1 MSVTPVCRLL
11 AVALALLV
19 TGYASAGD
27 TLIKQ
32 KHIDAIG
39 RGLQIFT
46 GANQSLRQGR
56 VMTALQRQRWT
67 YGTVQHAQLDAD
79 LDQVLQEIRTV
90 AGASAP
96 AARIHVT
103 PAPLLE
109 AYANEDGSIFIA
121 AGMLSNLPSRD
132 ALAALIAHEYAHVMM
147 RHAGAS
153 LLERLSNVGGGLTSL
168 YLDQAYVDAQRRGNA
183 ETGYV
188 REAVMREALL
198 KSVQAGIV
206 PRRMRLQEEEADR
219 KGIDLMIAAGYNP
232 LGMMEL
238 LTLMELWEQ
247 QNKRVNAEA
256 IAKAGLSGTV
266 ERYLKASDQA
276 HSAARKVGDR
286 NLIDG
291 LITTVVQSVNRSVDQ
306 ASRGHRAAEQRAEQA
321 RGHIEARYGDAERP
335 DMRAL
340 PWRQQPQVA
349 DLFADL
355 EQIQT
360 LMEDDAGRQPRRRHA
375 ASTALA
381 SLLARPAGQ
390 TPLGRYLQLRLK
402 EHSSD
407 EGAALLER
415 QRELARDDSLFIAH
429 QFALEAMDR
438 YNQREQALELLAI
451 SRKSLGDPPELLP
464 YDIRFQRRM
473 GKDDLAKLALARCAG
488 TGDPRLR
495 RACEE
500 AR

>member
-1 MSVTPVCRLL
+1 MTSVRCML
-11 AVALALLV
+11 AMVLALLV
-19 TGYASAGD
+19 AAPASAGD
-27 TLIKQ
+27 KRIEQ

-46 GANQSLRQGR
+46 GANQSLRQGQ

-79 LDQVLQEIRTV
+79 LDQVLQEIRAV

-109 AYANEDGSIFIA
+109 AYANDDGSIFIA

-132 ALAALIAHEYAHVMM
+132 ALAALIAHEYAHVLM

-153 LLERLSNVGGGLTSL
+153 MLERLSNVGGGLTSL

-188 REAVMREALL
+188 RQAVMREALMQ
-198 KSVQAGIV
+198 SVQAGIV
-206 PRRMRLQEEEADR
+206 PRRMRLQEEDADR
-219 KGIDLMIAAGYNP
+219 KGVDLMIAAGYNP

-247 QNKRVNAEA
+247 QNKRASAEA
-256 IAKAGLSGTV
+256 IAQAGLSGTV

-276 HSAARKVGDR
+276 QSAAHKVGDR
-286 NLIDG
+286 GLVDG
-291 LITTVVQSVNRSVDQ
+291 VITTLVQGVNRSVDR
-306 ASRGHRAAEQRAEQA
+306 AGRSHRVAEKRAEQA
-321 RGHIEARYGDAERP
+321 RGHIEAHYSDAERA
-335 DMRAL
+335 DIRAL
-340 PWRQQPQVA
+340 PWEQQPSVA
-349 DLFADL
+349 ELFADL
-355 EQIQT
+355 EQIQA
-360 LMEDDAGRQPRRRHA
+360 LMQDKARQLRRRDA
-375 ASTALA
+375 EPTALA

-390 TPLGRYLQLRLK
+390 TPLGRYLQLRLNVNFT
-402 EHSSD
+402 D
-407 EGAALLER
+407 DGAALLER
-415 QRELARDDSLFIAH
+415 QRELARGDSLFIAH
-429 QFALEAMDR
+429 QFVLEDADR
-438 YNQREQALELLAI
+438 YRQREHALQLLSI

-488 TGDPRLR
+488 TGDARLR
-495 RACEE
+495 RACEQ